1 MEHITHNSKGMS
13 IPTVEA
19 FTEEIKG
26 RLETL
31 YPEYKVTVKKVLK
44 NNGVTLTGILIQ
56 EQEYNI
62 SPVLYLD
69 EYYEM
74 YQSGTDIEKLSQ
86 DIAEL
91 YLKNCPCPTF
101 NMENIT
107 DWEKAKE
114 QVCLRLVNAE
124 KNREL
129 LKTLPYRPF
138 LDLAVV
144 YYIPI
149 HENIGEHANA
159 SLTVS
164 ESLMRTWGVD
174 EAALYARA
182 SQNTPVLMGSHIL
195 PITDVIKGFI
205 QKPHPEDCTE
215 KLEDCFTEIERPKDG
230 IPELYVASNN
240 TGIYGAAVLL
250 NGGLLEQFAA
260 RCGGSFHILP
270 SSTHE
275 LLFLSAKEDYKAS
288 LSEMVKHINK
298 TVLNAE
304 EILSDSVY
312 RYCAEDGRMEIAG

>member
-1 MEHITHNSKGMS
+1 MEHITHNSKGTS

-19 FTEEIKG
+19 FTEEIKE

-56 EQEYNI
+56 EQGYNI

-74 YQSGTDIEKLSQ
+74 YQSGTDIEELSR
-86 DIAEL
+86 DIAGL
-91 YLKNCPCPTF
+91 YLRNRPCPTF
-101 NMENIT
+101 DTESIV

-114 QVCLRLVNAE
+114 QVCLRLVNAK

-129 LKTLPYRPF
+129 LKTVPYRPF

-159 SLTVS
+159 SLTVT
-164 ESLMRTWGVD
+164 ENLMGTWGVD
-174 EAALYARA
+174 EAALHARA
-182 SQNTPVLMGSHIL
+182 SQNTPLLLGSRIRPL
-195 PITDVIKGFI
+195 IDVIRGFI
-205 QKPHPEDCTE
+205 QKPHPGNCAE
-215 KLEDCFTEIERPKDG
+215 KLEDCFTEIEGPKSG

-240 TGIYGAAVLL
+240 TGAYGAAVLL
-250 NGGLLEQFAA
+250 NGDLLEQFAA
-260 RCGGSFHILP
+260 RCGGSFLILP

-304 EILSDSVY
+304 EILSESVY